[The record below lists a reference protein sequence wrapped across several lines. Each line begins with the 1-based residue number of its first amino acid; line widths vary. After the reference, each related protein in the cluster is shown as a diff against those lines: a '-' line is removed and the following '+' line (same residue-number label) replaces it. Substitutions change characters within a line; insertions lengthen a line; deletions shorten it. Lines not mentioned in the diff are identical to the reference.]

1 MSLLLLA
8 NEKVSLASIREL
20 KAAGFDVLAIS
31 ERYRGENDR
40 KILSVAVDEQRILIT
55 FNRDY
60 GELIFRERMPVPPAV
75 IYMRFEPTTPTE
87 TAEILR
93 KFLSVDPTRLI
104 GRYWVVA
111 RNGIRSR
118 TLPPAVL

>member
-8 NEKVSLASIREL
+8 KEKVSLASIREL

-104 GRYWVVA
+104 GLDWVVA
-111 RNGIRSR
+111 RNGIRS
-118 TLPPAVL
+118 LKINSP